1 MLIFEARTLVRML
14 LERLLVTTCKRSL
27 GQGHVFTGV
36 CLSTGGGVGF
46 PACIIGHMTRGSA
59 SRGRGSASRGRGS
72 VSRGRGSASR
82 GRGSASRGL
91 GRPPPLELGKR
102 VVRILLECFLVEN
115 VFIGRDS
122 SLSTSLYVP
131 G

>member
-1 MLIFEARTLVRML
+1 MHH
-14 LERLLVTTCKRSL
+14 RSHD
-27 GQGHVFTGV
+27 QGV
-36 CLSTGGGVGF
+36 CIQGKGVCIQGKGICIQREGVCIQGVGQT
-46 PACIIGHMTRGSA
+46 P
-59 SRGRGSASRGRGS
+59 
-72 VSRGRGSASR
+72 
-82 GRGSASRGL
+82 
-91 GRPPPLELGKR
+91 PPPLELGKR